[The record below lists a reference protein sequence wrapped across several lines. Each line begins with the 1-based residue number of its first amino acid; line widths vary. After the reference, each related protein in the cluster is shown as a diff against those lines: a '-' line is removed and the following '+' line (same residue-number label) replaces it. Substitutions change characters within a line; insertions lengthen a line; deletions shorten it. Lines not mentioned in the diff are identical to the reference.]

1 MVASSRLSVLRPDPI
16 FYTQDRQRRFWS
28 FYWEDAEKY
37 AIHPQQILSG
47 QQPWELANAGE
58 YEAKVSQVFEVGDPL
73 QCQCQVLSP
82 RYKLHLHLS
91 LNPVRDMEGEVIA
104 ISVVGKLL
112 GATPFSLAGRASSSS
127 NPLNPVVLDPV
138 QGITTQLMRNI
149 RHSLD
154 IRQLCQQTVDQLGQL
169 FGVDRCLMAL
179 YEVGHD
185 SLTIAAEYRQHPKAG
200 SLLNQT
206 LRLADYPHLLQALK
220 QEEPLEAGRNL
231 VIAMS
236 YQGYANSLLWLE
248 ILDPDV
254 DPIWQSGHIQVLQSI
269 STYLGTAIAHAILLD
284 QSRQLATRLQLANQ
298 TLRQKNKELEY
309 ARTQAESANQLKS
322 QFLANTSHE
331 LRTPLNGMI
340 GFIKLVLDGIAEDR
354 EEELDFLREAYRS
367 ALHLLALINDVLDIA
382 KIEAGKMQLESQP
395 CDLQTLL
402 KDVEA
407 KTSLQASQKGL
418 KLSFHLP
425 NTPDQILLLGDYQ
438 RLLQVLLNLVGNAIK
453 FTPAGSVTVRADIIP
468 GNPFRARIRVID
480 TGIGVSLEKQQRLFQ
495 AFSQVDGST
504 TRQYGGTG
512 LGLAISQ
519 RLVEAMEGEMNFYS
533 LGEGLGSTV
542 TFTVP
547 LYRKP
552 LLGGEEELPTA
563 ALPVRELLPEEQPE
577 EREDTDPTL
586 VPFPKPPVRQ

>member
-16 FYTQDRQRRFWS
+16 FYTQDRQKRFWS

-58 YEAKVSQVFEVGDPL
+58 YEAKVSQVFEAGDPL
-73 QCQCQVLSP
+73 QCQCQVLSS

-91 LNPVRDMEGEVIA
+91 LNPVRDMEGAVVA

-112 GATPFSLAGRASSSS
+112 GATPFSLAGRASSPSS
-127 NPLNPVVLDPV
+127 QPNPVVSDPV

-185 SLTIAAEYRQHPKAG
+185 SLTIGAEYRRHAKDP

-220 QEEPLEAGRNL
+220 QEEPVEAGRNL

-248 ILDPDV
+248 ILDPNV
-254 DPIWQSGHIQVLQSI
+254 EPIWQSGHIQVLQSI

-309 ARTQAESANQLKS
+309 ARAQAESANQLKS

-354 EEELDFLREAYRS
+354 EEELDFLQEAYRS

-395 CDLQTLL
+395 CDLQILF

-425 NTPDQILLLGDYQ
+425 HTSDQILLLGDYQ

-453 FTPAGSVTVRADIIP
+453 FT
-468 GNPFRARIRVID
+468 
-480 TGIGVSLEKQQRLFQ
+480 
-495 AFSQVDGST
+495 
-504 TRQYGGTG
+504 
-512 LGLAISQ
+512 
-519 RLVEAMEGEMNFYS
+519 
-533 LGEGLGSTV
+533 
-542 TFTVP
+542 
-547 LYRKP
+547 
-552 LLGGEEELPTA
+552 
-563 ALPVRELLPEEQPE
+563 
-577 EREDTDPTL
+577 
-586 VPFPKPPVRQ
+586 

>member
-1 MVASSRLSVLRPDPI
+1 MMASSRLGVLRSDSL
-16 FYTQDRQRRFWS
+16 FYTQDRQKRFWS

-37 AIHPQQILSG
+37 GIHPQQILSG
-47 QQPWELANAGE
+47 QQTWELVNASE
-58 YEAKVSQVFEVGDPL
+58 YEAKVSQVFEQGEPL
-73 QCQCQVLSP
+73 QCQGQVLSP
-82 RYKLHLHLS
+82 RYRLHLHLC

-112 GATPFSLAGRASSSS
+112 GATPFSLTGRASLPPSSL
-127 NPLNPVVLDPV
+127 LNPVAVDPV

-149 RHSLD
+149 HHSLD

-185 SLTIAAEYRQHPKAG
+185 SLTVVAEYCQHPEAG
-200 SLLNQT
+200 SLLNQA

-220 QEEPLEAGRNL
+220 QEEPVEAGRNL

-236 YQGYANSLLWLE
+236 YRGYANSLLWLE
-248 ILDPDV
+248 MLNPAV
-254 DPIWQSGHIQVLQSI
+254 EPIWQAGHIQVLQSI
-269 STYLGTAIAHAILLD
+269 STYLGAAIAHAILLD

-309 ARTQAESANQLKS
+309 ARAQAESANQLKS

-331 LRTPLNGMI
+331 LRTPLNGII
-340 GFIKLVLDGIAEDR
+340 GFIRLVLDGIAEDR

-395 CDLQTLL
+395 CNLRALF
-402 KDVEA
+402 KDVET

-425 NTPDQILLLGDYQ
+425 NTVDEIFLLGDYQ

-453 FTPAGSVTVRADIIP
+453 FTPAGSVTVQADILP
-468 GNPFRARIRVID
+468 GNPCRARIRVID

-495 AFSQVDGST
+495 AFTQVDGST

-519 RLVEAMEGEMNFYS
+519 RLVEAMGGEINFYS

-552 LLGGEEELPTA
+552 ILAGEEGQATA
-563 ALPVRELLPEEQPE
+563 AQPTCESGAKEEPQE
-577 EREDTDPTL
+577 
-586 VPFPKPPVRQ
+586 